1 MQENPPFRKFI
12 GISVWTGIILFSLGL
27 AMFAYLGLFTRF
39 WMDDWCYNNHFRN
52 YGFFETL
59 RGYHTIVN
67 YASNRFSLTFFN
79 GLFYYLGVFGS
90 QVLALVI
97 IVLWSAGIAFI
108 LFQLNQLFNARVPRS
123 QLVLYTIVVVFFS
136 IYLAPNRFQAIY
148 WRSGALP
155 YTFAILFGLLL
166 TGYILY
172 AARKQQSLL
181 VNAAI
186 AAPLAFLAGGF
197 SEAGGAVLAAWW
209 VWMILLSLLAKS
221 KGLAWAPRMLHL
233 SIIALAFSILALAA
247 LASSPA
253 NLLRQTR
260 YGEPSSLLETTLKSI
275 EYSTDFIYAS
285 LKATPLPFFAFS
297 ILFAGFGYLHGIV
310 RQEGDKRPMNPLWL
324 GVVLLA
330 GYTLIIAMHAPSAF
344 IEHVSPAIRTFV
356 ISQFILLVMAAC
368 GAFFSGY
375 LVSRISA
382 SRWLCVLALAAVW
395 SAYAYLVYAE
405 QKVFSYELPRFQKI
419 ASVWDERNEKILSEK
434 MKGNLDIEV
443 RAIDSAYI
451 GGLLEWYP
459 EPHWVNFCAAE
470 YYGVDAI
477 RATID
482 W

>member
-1 MQENPPFRKFI
+1 MQENPPFRKII
-12 GISVWTGIILFSLGL
+12 GISVWTGIILFSIGL
-27 AMFAYLGLFTRF
+27 AMFAYLGFFSRF

-52 YGFFETL
+52 LGFFETL

-67 YASNRFSLTFFN
+67 YASNRYSLTFFN
-79 GLFYYLGVFGS
+79 GLFYYLGVFGA
-90 QVLALVI
+90 QILALVI
-97 IVLWSAGIAFI
+97 ILLWMAGLVLI
-108 LFQLNQLFNARVPRS
+108 LFQLNPLFGIKIPRS
-123 QLVLYTIVVVFFS
+123 QLVLYAAVVVFFS
-136 IYLAPNRFQAIY
+136 IYLAPNRFQSIY

-172 AARKQQSLL
+172 AARKQQSLI

-186 AAPLAFLAGGF
+186 AAPLAFMAGGF

-209 VWMILLSLLAKS
+209 ASLILLSLLAKS
-221 KGLAWAPRMLHL
+221 RGFTWADRMLHL
-233 SIIALAFSILALAA
+233 SLIALAFSILALAA
-247 LASSPA
+247 LAASPA

-260 YGEPSSLLETTLKSI
+260 YGEPSSLAETLAKSM

-297 ILFAGFGYLHGIV
+297 LLFGGFGYLHGTA
-310 RQEGDKRPMNPLWL
+310 RQAEDEHPVNPLWP
-324 GVVLLA
+324 GIVLLT
-330 GYTLIIAMHAPSAF
+330 GCCLIVAMHAPSAY
-344 IEHVSPAIRTFV
+344 IEHVSPAMRTFI

-368 GAFFSGY
+368 GAFFTGQ
-375 LVSRISA
+375 LISRISS
-382 SRWLCVLALAAVW
+382 SRLAAVLALAAVW
-395 SAYAYLVYAE
+395 VAYAYLVYAE
-405 QKVFSYELPRFQKI
+405 RKVFSYELPRFQKI
-419 ASVWDERNEKILSEK
+419 AIVWDERNEKILSEK

-477 RATID
+477 RATLD